1 MAFLEWLQSTWIT
14 DAVINFGPL
23 YPAMESLHYVGLGLL
38 VGAIMLIDLRLL
50 GVAKRLPLA
59 TMITLL
65 PWVWIGFAINAV
77 TGSTMFIYNATGFGV
92 NKAFWLKMT
101 LILFAGINALAFE
114 IIARRGRTTWV
125 ATSTP
130 PVAAKTVATL
140 SLLLWV
146 GVVTAGRWM
155 AYV

>member
-14 DAVINFGPL
+14 DAVIKYGPV

-38 VGAIMLIDLRLL
+38 VGALMLIDLRLL

-59 TMITLL
+59 SMITLL
-65 PWVWIGFAINAV
+65 PWVWVGFCINAV
-77 TGSTMFIYNATGFGV
+77 TGGTMFIYNATGFGV

-101 LILFAGINALAFE
+101 LILLAGINALVFE

-125 ATSTP
+125 ASGHAP
-130 PVAAKTVATL
+130 AVAKTVATL

>member
-1 MAFLEWLQSTWIT
+1 MALLEWLQSTWIT
-14 DAVINFGPL
+14 DAVIKYGPL
-23 YPAMESLHYVGLGLL
+23 YPAMESLHYVGLGML

-50 GVAKRLPLA
+50 GIAKRLPLA
-59 TMITLL
+59 SMITLL
-65 PWVWIGFAINAV
+65 PWVWVGSGINAV

-101 LILFAGINALAFE
+101 LILFAGLNALAFE
-114 IIARRGRTTWV
+114 IIARRGKHTWV
-125 ATSTP
+125 ASGNAP
-130 PVAAKTVATL
+130 AVAKTVATL